1 VTSLAIWM
9 TFLYHKRIR
18 LFLFGLGRAGTFGPW
33 RRRARRVEER
43 ITAFR
48 AKEMEFVVE
57 SLAENWVIECNESRL
72 DNGCL
77 AVVASMCEF
86 LSSAKVSSTPYKTH
100 IMVVQM
106 TIWPSVKFIAADVL

>member
-1 VTSLAIWM
+1 MA
-9 TFLYHKRIR
+9 FLYHERIR

-48 AKEMEFVVE
+48 AEEMEFMVE
-57 SLAENWVIECNESRL
+57 SLAEDWVVQCNESRL

-77 AVVASMCEF
+77 AVMASMCEF
-86 LSSAKVSSTPYKTH
+86 LSSAKVSKH
-100 IMVVQM
+100 
-106 TIWPSVKFIAADVL
+106 TIQNSHHGSPDDNMAFR